1 MPRYA
6 SPSAASHFMRRCRR
20 QLTTTA
26 ENLPYNTTAS
36 QQQQEQQQPQH
47 PINVNIRPSQIR
59 QTLRRPPLLAI
70 ASCSGPSNLPE
81 PDIDFR
87 RTKRPHAGGAL
98 SPMPGILNLS
108 QPKAQAAPGT
118 RVPPPLKGEPS
129 FFRRIGQNIGLISPK
144 AAADIPQDPF
154 NVWNNPYRTHKSWP
168 PNFKA
173 LEHTQQ
179 LAFEKIYKR
188 RIALKWERKEFKR
201 YLSLIQNGLII
212 GFVFFMVWIYDLE
225 EGTPFD
231 GLRAWLWRHVGEM
244 EMFPERVR
252 EDAKKKNGEYSV
264 KWQKIKDSFTEITPQ
279 EGMIPG
285 GDPRQIVNP
294 EDEKIPW
301 AQRQRSRP

>member
-1 MPRYA
+1 
-6 SPSAASHFMRRCRR
+6 MRCCRR
-20 QLTTTA
+20 QLSTTA

-36 QQQQEQQQPQH
+36 SSSSSGAGGGRSSSSSR
-47 PINVNIRPSQIR
+47 NTPSTSIYAPHR
-59 QTLRRPPLLAI
+59 FGKPFVGPLFSPSPLA
-70 ASCSGPSNLPE
+70 SGPSNLPE

-87 RTKRPHAGGAL
+87 RAKRPHTGGAL

-129 FFRRIGQNIGLISPK
+129 FFRRIGQNIGLISSKTSTDLP
-144 AAADIPQDPF
+144 PEPF

-201 YLSLIQNGLII
+201 YLTFIQNGLII
-212 GFVFFMVWIYDLE
+212 GFVFFMIWIYDLE

-244 EMFPERVR
+244 DMFPERVR
-252 EDAKKKNGEYSV
+252 EDAKVKTKDYGV

-279 EGMIPG
+279 EGMVPG
-285 GDPRQIVNP
+285 GHPSQIVNP

-301 AQRQRSRP
+301 ARRQRSRP